1 MADFSNIGNGK
12 PYLTPIS
19 IPCLPLGLVKDR
31 LHADSTGLL
40 LTPCH
45 RKAQLHV
52 SLVLLKALGQMPAT
66 LVEVG
71 RVEHLKR
78 KVKTG
83 ALIVE
88 IIMRVYRLTT
98 VVALLSMNISTT
110 NPISG
115 GEKL

>member
-1 MADFSNIGNGK
+1 
-12 PYLTPIS
+12 
-19 IPCLPLGLVKDR
+19 
-31 LHADSTGLL
+31 
-40 LTPCH
+40 
-45 RKAQLHV
+45 
-52 SLVLLKALGQMPAT
+52 MPAT
-66 LVEVG
+66 LVQVG

-115 GEKL
+115 GEK